1 MMCLLFRRYV
11 HGGEKRPKDNRREK
25 RYSCSLCCKSF
36 VTPADLSMHCRTHT
50 GLKPF
55 ECTHCGMA
63 FTQKGNLKKHVAR
76 WHTVNAPKT
85 RRKVSSKENQEERVV
100 IKGLET
106 NSQASDDSMMTCSVV
121 IPPSFITNN
130 KEVVITNVP
139 ISMAAMLKQKATE
152 VAKSNEPSS
161 ASVTSLIQ
169 CLIESQKAAAS
180 VVKTASAES
189 AESADLQTTAKQEIL
204 QSKAI
209 APATTVVQTKDPVI
223 SSSFQDTLAKL
234 SVLPA
239 PKQAFPP
246 LTIPP
251 VSNFMRLPPDP
262 QPVSSAPSYSID
274 MIKGFLSAKT
284 TAGTDNKQDSSL
296 FSEQQPTATTT
307 APEGAKDIHRVQD
320 ILGDSNL
327 LEIGAQKPAT
337 VSNLNFAGDFTGQVR
352 GLEFAPVES
361 GRFRFP
367 FRNPVNRYVILFER
381 FST

>member
-1 MMCLLFRRYV
+1 
-11 HGGEKRPKDNRREK
+11 
-25 RYSCSLCCKSF
+25 
-36 VTPADLSMHCRTHT
+36 MHCRTHT

-76 WHTVNAPKT
+76 WHTVNAPKS

-100 IKGLET
+100 IKGLES

-180 VVKTASAES
+180 VVKTASV
-189 AESADLQTTAKQEIL
+189 ESADIQTTAKPEIL
-204 QSKAI
+204 QSKATQ
-209 APATTVVQTKDPVI
+209 PTTTTVVQTKEPII

-239 PKQAFPP
+239 PKQAFAP
-246 LTIPP
+246 LAIPP

-274 MIKGFLSAKT
+274 MIKGLLSAKT
-284 TAGTDNKQDSSL
+284 TAGTENKQDSSL

-307 APEGAKDIHRVQD
+307 APESTKDIHRVQD
-320 ILGDSNL
+320 ILGDSSL
-327 LEIGAQKPAT
+327 LEIGAQKPVA
-337 VSNLNFAGDFTGQVR
+337 VSSLSFAGDFTGQVR
-352 GLEFAPVES
+352 GLEFTSVES
-361 GRFRFP
+361 TRFRFP
-367 FRNPVNRYVILFER
+367 FRNPVNR
-381 FST
+381 